1 MENVPRDEVHTK
13 LADALLAAVWARG
26 GGHSSVAASSSRS
39 QRGAARSIDVWSY
52 VDLDGFSAALQAECD
67 ARKGVTGTER
77 LRRED
82 AVTTELVGNVC
93 RAYFD
98 VADAPKLTFW
108 HHSDV
113 VKGGVRVV
121 CPILIDFQEKCACP
135 PHQLCKCER
144 RVANEIQYT
153 AKMTWDGRVAYSD
166 VRSSLNGNVQS
177 PPMLPALRSNELW
190 RAFLREV
197 HGHLGVPAEVAALL
211 AAALV
216 VPEFAVK
223 P

>member
-39 QRGAARSIDVWSY
+39 QRGAARNVDVWSY

-67 ARKGVTGTER
+67 ARKGVTGTEC

-82 AVTTELVGNVC
+82 AATTEAVGGLC

-98 VADAPKLTFW
+98 VGDAPKLTFW
-108 HHSDV
+108 HHSDA

-121 CPILIDFQEKCACP
+121 CPIEIDFQAKCACL

-144 RVANEIQYT
+144 RISNEIQYT
-153 AKMTWDGRVAYSD
+153 AKMTWDGRVAYTD
-166 VRSSLNGNVQS
+166 VHSKLGGYV
-177 PPMLPALRSNELW
+177 PMLPALQHSGHW
-190 RAFLREV
+190 RTFLRGV
-197 HGHLGVPAEVAALL
+197 HGHLGVPEYVAELL

-216 VPEFAVK
+216 VPECAVK